1 MKNILDEID
10 DFDEKSQRMLLGSR
24 LIQFNEYNKGKDPFE
39 GIRTNKTFQEISNEI
54 AMDSPLGK
62 NSAFYRETREIL
74 TGQIPKL

>member
-10 DFDEKSQRMLLGSR
+10 DFDEESQRILLGSR
-24 LIQFNEYNKGKDPFE
+24 VIQFNEYNKGIDSFE
-39 GIRTNKTFQEISNEI
+39 GIRTNKIFQEISNEI

-62 NSAFYRETREIL
+62 NSVFYRETREIL